1 MPEFE
6 VTSMQFNHRSR
17 SVTGT
22 FRVTGDSPIMA
33 TNRMIEGKEM
43 PEPPSRVL
51 TQAAEDILNAICYG
65 KIATAADAAHF
76 LREQAA
82 ARQAE
87 SGGPQNG

>member
-33 TNRMIEGKEM
+33 VNRMVGSEV

-51 TQAAEDILNAICYG
+51 ARAAEDILNAICYG

-82 ARQAE
+82 LRQAE
-87 SGGPQNG
+87 SGGPADV